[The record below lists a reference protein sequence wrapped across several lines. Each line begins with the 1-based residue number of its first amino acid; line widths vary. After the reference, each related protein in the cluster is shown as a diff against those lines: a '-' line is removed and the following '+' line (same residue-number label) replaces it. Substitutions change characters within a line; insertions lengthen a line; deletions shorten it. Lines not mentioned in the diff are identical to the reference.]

1 MICDFTAE
9 TGIPVAGDEAE
20 DECMLHT
27 DVSTTFSA
35 PTGDDVTGAKLSG
48 QSAPGQKLS
57 GAEIAPSAPQ
67 RGVGERFRLDH
78 GTAPYA
84 DALEAHVAR
93 GPVQLMVPGH
103 GGTDEDL
110 SGRLAGFLG
119 ERALHLDIPMLI
131 DGIDL
136 PAPGQTVTPLDE
148 ALELAADAWGARRT
162 WFLTNGAS
170 QANRTI
176 ALAARGL
183 GDQILAQRSAHS
195 SFSDGV
201 LLAGITP
208 SYVMPNVDVEHGM
221 AHGVSPEALDAALT
235 AAEKRGAPAHAVYV
249 ISPSYFGSVSDVR
262 GLADVAHAHGAP
274 LIVDGAWGPHFG
286 FHPDLPESPARLGAD
301 VVVSSTHKLA
311 GSLTQSA
318 MLHLGHGPF
327 ADRLEPLI
335 ERAFSMTASTSSS
348 ALLRGSLDIA
358 RHALATGE
366 EAVGRSIAGAQRFR
380 EILRED
386 PRFTVVSDTFDRFA
400 DIVDTDLLRVPIDVS
415 GAGVGGHWLRQHLIE
430 HHEIFFEM
438 STATSIVA
446 VIGAGKTFDVA
457 EVYRAMVAS
466 VESPEADTERAVAAD
481 AHEFPELPQPGA
493 YRISPRDGFFGATEV
508 VAAADAVG
516 RVSADTLAAYPPGI
530 PNVMPGE
537 EITAEA
543 VAFLQAVASSPT
555 GYVRGA
561 IDPRVDCFRVVAGI

>member
-1 MICDFTAE
+1 
-9 TGIPVAGDEAE
+9 
-20 DECMLHT
+20 MLHSVLT
-27 DVSTTFSA
+27 VA
-35 PTGDDVTGAKLSG
+35 P
-48 QSAPGQKLS
+48 
-57 GAEIAPSAPQ
+57 
-67 RGVGERFRLDH
+67 RFALDH
-78 GTAPYA
+78 SRAPYA

-103 GGTDEDL
+103 GGTEEDL
-110 SGRLAGFLG
+110 SGRLAQFLG

-131 DGIDL
+131 DGVDL
-136 PAPGQTVTPLDE
+136 AAPGQTVTPLDE
-148 ALELAADAWGARRT
+148 ALALAADAWGAKRT

-183 GDQILAQRSAHS
+183 GDRILAQRSAHS
-195 SFSDGV
+195 SFSDGI

-208 SYVMPNVDVEHGM
+208 SYVMPNVDAEHGM
-221 AHGVSPEALDAALT
+221 AHGVSPAALDAALT
-235 AAEKRGAPAHAVYV
+235 DAERQGTPAHAVYV
-249 ISPSYFGSVSDVR
+249 ISPSYFGSVADVR
-262 GLADVAHAHGAP
+262 GLAEVAHAHGAP

-286 FHPDLPESPARLGAD
+286 FHPELPESPARLGAD
-301 VVVSSTHKLA
+301 VVISSTHKLA

-335 ERAFSMTASTSSS
+335 ERAFSMTASTSTS

-366 EAVGRSIAGAQRFR
+366 EAIGRSVAGARRFR
-380 EILRED
+380 EILRAD
-386 PRFTVVSDTFDRFA
+386 ARFSIVSDTFDRFA
-400 DIVDTDLLRVPIDVS
+400 DIVDTDLLRVPINVS
-415 GAGVGGHWLRQHLIE
+415 GAGVTGHWLRQHLIE
-430 HHEIFFEM
+430 QHEIFFEM

-446 VIGAGKTFDVA
+446 VIGAGKSFDFDA
-457 EVYRAMVAS
+457 VYRAMVAS
-466 VESPEADTERAVAAD
+466 VESPEADIERRATGD
-481 AHEFPELPQPGA
+481 AHDFPNLPKPGA
-493 YRISPRDGFFGATEV
+493 YRVSPRDGFFGETEV
-508 VAAADAVG
+508 VSAAEAIG

-537 EITAEA
+537 EITEEA
-543 VAFLQAVASSPT
+543 VAFLQAVAASPT

-561 IDPRVDCFRVVAGI
+561 IDPKIDRFRVLRG